1 MSDWD
6 TTVKIGSSSRTGA
19 GGPRERVARTQSEI
33 NAARRAGAVVST
45 DKKFS
50 GGGNKSNNPEGQ
62 HLTKVD
68 RTDDV
73 APVAKVAP
81 DVGKAM
87 QRARLAIEP
96 TMSQKDLA
104 TKINEKPSVVNDY
117 ESGRAIPSQQVLAKL
132 ERALGVKLRGKDIGS
147 PLGPKKSG
155 STSGS
160 AKK

>member
-6 TTVKIGSSSRTGA
+6 TATVRIGIGSRSG
-19 GGPRERVARTQSEI
+19 GGPREKVARTQSEI

-50 GGGNKSNNPEGQ
+50 GGSNKSNTPEGQ

-68 RTDDV
+68 REDDV
-73 APVAKVAP
+73 GKIAKVSV

-87 QRARLAIEP
+87 AAARQAKEP
-96 TMSQKDLA
+96 KMSQKDLA
-104 TKINEKPSVVNDY
+104 TKINEKPSVINDY
-117 ESGRAIPSQQVLAKL
+117 ESGRAQPSQQVLAKL

-147 PLGPKKSG
+147 PLGPKKGGES
-155 STSGS
+155 S
-160 AKK
+160 K